1 MVSIMRPRP
10 RILHLFSDWKWTGPA
25 EPTVNLCRHLR
36 RRGYVVDFACAR
48 PPGDQPQALEYQAEA
63 RHVEPVLDFHLKKRL
78 NLFTNLNDIRAL
90 TEYIDRGEV
99 EIVHVHSSHDHYIGS
114 RAARKAN
121 NQPFVVRT
129 NHLGVPIPPKL
140 RYRWVMRGHTHG
152 WVALTQS
159 CLEADVRN
167 FGLDASHAIV
177 VEGAVDLERFDADKE
192 FADVRGALG
201 ISREEVVACVV
212 ARAQR
217 HRRFDVLL
225 AALEGA
231 MKEEPSLRAMILGRG
246 THFDALVRRPVRE
259 LGISEKVIL
268 PGYRTNDYVDYL
280 AAADFKVFLVPGSDG
295 SCRAVREAMALGK
308 PVIASRHGLLPELV
322 EDGRCGL
329 VVDDTPDDI
338 MAAILRMTRD
348 REMREQMGRN
358 ARAKAREKFDIERQ
372 VEAISELYMRLA
384 EGT

>member
-1 MVSIMRPRP
+1 M
-10 RILHLFSDWKWTGPA
+10 
-25 EPTVNLCRHLR
+25 
-36 RRGYVVDFACAR
+36 
-48 PPGDQPQALEYQAEA
+48 
-63 RHVEPVLDFHLKKRL
+63 
-78 NLFTNLNDIRAL
+78 
-90 TEYIDRGEV
+90 
-99 EIVHVHSSHDHYIGS
+99 
-114 RAARKAN
+114 
-121 NQPFVVRT
+121 
-129 NHLGVPIPPKL
+129 
-140 RYRWVMRGHTHG
+140 
-152 WVALTQS
+152 ALTQS

-177 VEGAVDLERFDADKE
+177 VEGAVDLERFDADQE

-201 ISREEVVACVV
+201 ISREAVVACVV

-225 AALEGA
+225 AAFEGA
-231 MKEEPSLRAMILGRG
+231 MNEEPSLRAMILGRG

-259 LGISEKVIL
+259 LGISEKVTL

-329 VVDDTPDDI
+329 VVDDTPDEL
-338 MAAILRMTRD
+338 MGAILRMTRD